1 MIRIE
6 PMSTDGQPES
16 LPHLGRFLLR
26 RFCCRLW
33 QATYRFLRRGR
44 GGGRKGNDLVR
55 LAVGHCHGRNT
66 ISENMRHSY
75 SSSGQTTLQWM
86 PKRFR
91 LTVIRLTRVGLLLL
105 FWPLLF
111 RDIVGM
117 SLSPTSLCFLP
128 FCFFPSPFFH
138 FFLFISLFSCLRLL
152 FLTFSLYLFYY
163 IPVHPSF
170 FNSLYRLLSFFRISV
185 SSCIITSSHRW
196 RDWGDT

>member
-26 RFCCRLW
+26 RFYCRLR
-33 QATYRFLRRGR
+33 QETYRYLRRVRGEG

-75 SSSGQTTLQWM
+75 STSGQTTLQWM

-117 SLSPTSLCFLP
+117 SLCPTSLCFLP
-128 FCFFPSPFFH
+128 FCFFPFSVF
-138 FFLFISLFSCLRLL
+138 SLFPFYFVVFLSPPSLSHIFAL
-152 FLTFSLYLFYY
+152 FLLLY
-163 IPVHPSF
+163 
-170 FNSLYRLLSFFRISV
+170 
-185 SSCIITSSHRW
+185 SCPFVFL
-196 RDWGDT
+196 